1 MPDRMLSSLTH
12 GLRLGEFPCA
22 IEEFGSRAKEAHR
35 IVPALYDRQA
45 IRNFAVAA
53 AELDGDRSV
62 RALFRGDVVYGIGVA
77 LVPLKVALGIV
88 DTDRPKAVDGHVF
101 NGELVYGG
109 AVIAVLA
116 PGRSQRHHV
125 DVEIFKR
132 ARQGSPRSR
141 PACAALRAL
150 VIHQPPLKPNRGA
163 MAMPIHGL
171 LRSRWQQ
178 RTPPART
185 GTVPR
190 RNRVMVPG
198 IHSRASKSFDL
209 AHLGRRWARDVILWP
224 PRSWD

>member
-1 MPDRMLSSLTH
+1 
-12 GLRLGEFPCA
+12 
-22 IEEFGSRAKEAHR
+22 
-35 IVPALYDRQA
+35 
-45 IRNFAVAA
+45 
-53 AELDGDRSV
+53 
-62 RALFRGDVVYGIGVA
+62 

-125 DVEIFKR
+125 DVEIFRR